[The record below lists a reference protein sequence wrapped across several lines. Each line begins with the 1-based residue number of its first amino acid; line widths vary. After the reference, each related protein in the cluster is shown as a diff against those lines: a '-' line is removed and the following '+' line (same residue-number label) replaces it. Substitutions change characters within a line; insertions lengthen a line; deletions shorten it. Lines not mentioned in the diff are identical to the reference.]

1 MNKDAQKKSNST
13 KTDSSI
19 TLSLVVGSHPNA
31 ERDDRPM
38 VYRLQTEIDRAIKE
52 LATQDG
58 GASLQMRSQILT
70 DLWFMNDASL
80 VASPAIALGTA
91 STNAAVAHFAL
102 QLPQAMVVDGG
113 FEILLDRTAGDYR
126 VCLRGIDAKSTADAV
141 DVFVEK
147 FLADWIESASI
158 SMRV

>member
-1 MNKDAQKKSNST
+1 MNKDVQKKSNST

-19 TLSLVVGSHPNA
+19 LLFLVVGSHPNA
-31 ERDDRPM
+31 ERDDRPT

-80 VASPAIALGTA
+80 VARPAIALGTA

-113 FEILLDRTAGDYR
+113 FEVLLDRTAGDYR
-126 VCLRGIDAKSTADAV
+126 VCLRGIDAKSTADVV

-147 FLADWIESASI
+147 FLAEWIESVSI